1 MKKTNRTTKVIAT
14 VMAVVIA
21 ISTLCVIT
29 AVSANAASYEG
40 SAQAH
45 AAEKMGVM
53 TTTSVPAVTTKL
65 NKTAKAYK
73 YVCTGQTKKGYDWD
87 YTASNSNVKV
97 TCKYD
102 FKTHTYTFKFTG
114 TAKGSTTMNFKYRL
128 NDKTWVKVP
137 MTFKIDAQKNITR
150 VA

>member
-1 MKKTNRTTKVIAT
+1 MKNTKSTKVIAT
-14 VMAVVIA
+14 VMAIVIA
-21 ISTLCVIT
+21 ISSLCVIT

-45 AAEKMGVM
+45 ASEKMGPM
-53 TTTSVPAVTTKL
+53 TTSVPAVTTKL

-73 YVCTGQTKKGYDWD
+73 FVCTGQTKQGYDWD
-87 YTASNSNVKV
+87 YTANNSNIKV

-114 TAKGSTTMNFKYRL
+114 TAKGSTVMNFKYRA

-137 MTFKIDAQKNITR
+137 MNFKVDAQKNIMRTK
-150 VA
+150 

>member
-1 MKKTNRTTKVIAT
+1 MKNTKTKVIAT

-21 ISTLCVIT
+21 ISSLCVIT
-29 AVSANAASYEG
+29 AVSANAASYTG

-45 AAEKMGVM
+45 ASEKMEAM
-53 TTTSVPAVTTKL
+53 TTSVPAVTSKL

-87 YTASNSNVKV
+87 YTANNNNIKV

-102 FKTHTYTFKFTG
+102 FKTHKYTFKFTG
-114 TAKGSTTMNFKYRL
+114 TAKGNTTMNFKYKL

-137 MTFKIDAQKNITR
+137 MTFKTDAQKNITR
-150 VA
+150 TA